1 MILVGPGGLS
11 GRATRRLGSVDQRP
25 GIAAAADSDDPG
37 SCALVSGF
45 EGVHGESLQ
54 DCVHCP
60 SIALTGIFEV
70 SPSEGVGQP
79 VT

>member
-1 MILVGPGGLS
+1 MILVSVPEVS
-11 GRATRRLGSVDQRP
+11 QDATRRLGSVDQRP
-25 GIAAAADSDDPG
+25 GMTAGSDDPVPVLL
-37 SCALVSGF
+37 SPALRACSEFTGR
-45 EGVHGESLQ
+45 
-54 DCVHCP
+54 VHCP